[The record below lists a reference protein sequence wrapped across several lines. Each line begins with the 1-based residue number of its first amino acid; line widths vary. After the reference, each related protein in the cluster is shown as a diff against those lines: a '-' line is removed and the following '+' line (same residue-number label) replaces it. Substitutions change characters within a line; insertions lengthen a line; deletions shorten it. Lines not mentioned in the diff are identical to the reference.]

1 MQVALGCGA
10 HYWGLLCLPRVLII
24 RSSKEMSSCSCCQE
38 SRCSADVFEEVTRKW
53 MPNTE
58 QNSFSYS
65 KIPHLL
71 CPGVRL
77 PAPNISGNNVSC
89 WEQCKHMP
97 QSVSVSSPDAMMEDA
112 DKIHSWEKRL
122 ILVQTSKVQQI
133 MVGRQN
139 GRRHKQQSHY
149 IHRKAIKEQG
159 MLGLGYLSTVYTVQD
174 LNLEHVSGV
183 ALYISVTLINMK
195 PYKHVWKR
203 NNFSQVY
210 I

>member
-10 HYWGLLCLPRVLII
+10 HCWGLLCLPRVLII
-24 RSSKEMSSCSCCQE
+24 HSSKEMSSCSCCQE

-65 KIPHLL
+65 KIARLL

-77 PAPNISGNNVSC
+77 SAPNIGGDHVSSG
-89 WEQCKHMP
+89 EQCKHTT
-97 QSVSVSSPDAMMEDA
+97 QSVSVSSPDAMMEAA

-133 MVGRQN
+133 MVGRQS
-139 GRRHKQQSHY
+139 GSGHQQQSHD
-149 IHRKAIKEQG
+149 IHSQAIK
-159 MLGLGYLSTVYTVQD
+159 
-174 LNLEHVSGV
+174 
-183 ALYISVTLINMK
+183 K
-195 PYKHVWKR
+195 
-203 NNFSQVY
+203 
-210 I
+210 